1 MNVRRGLWR
10 AWIFVTVLWVIGT
23 VTLAFLILPDNVAKK
38 YQYVYVMRSDV
49 PDPNKV
55 DWTKDFYALM
65 QSPARNML
73 SSSFDIVGYQY
84 VSTWDENVKKG
95 TMIVA
100 EFPDKS
106 KLYLTTQLTK
116 EDQDYVA
123 KQFWTQRWWR
133 YGSETVPFLIGGI
146 APPVVL
152 LLLGTFLLWV
162 FRGFA
167 RD

>member
-1 MNVRRGLWR
+1 MNVKRGLWR
-10 AWIFVTVLWVIGT
+10 AWIFVSVLWVIGT
-23 VTLAFLILPDNVAKK
+23 LALAALILPDNAAKK
-38 YQYVYVMRSDV
+38 YQYVHVMRSDV

-55 DWTKDFYALM
+55 DWTKDYYALM
-65 QSPARNML
+65 QSPARNIL
-73 SSSFDIVGYQY
+73 TASFDPVGYQY
-84 VSTWDENVKKG
+84 VTSWDENVKKG

-116 EDQDYVA
+116 EDQEYVA
-123 KQFWTQRWWR
+123 KQLWNQRWWR
-133 YGSETVPFLIGGI
+133 YGSEALPFAVGAIV
-146 APPVVL
+146 PPVIL